1 MGRMNNLDEWL
12 AFGVEKGWITKPFC
26 NTHDGYQY
34 LTDEQ
39 ERDFDLGGDPC
50 VSVIQLKANE

>member
-1 MGRMNNLDEWL
+1 MNTFEEWV
-12 AFGVEKGWITKPFC
+12 AFGVEKGWVTEPFC
-26 NTHDGYQY
+26 HTHDGYQY

-50 VSVIQLKANE
+50 VGVIQLKVIE

>member
-1 MGRMNNLDEWL
+1 MNNFDEWL
-12 AFGVEKGWITKPFC
+12 AFGIEKGWITKPFC